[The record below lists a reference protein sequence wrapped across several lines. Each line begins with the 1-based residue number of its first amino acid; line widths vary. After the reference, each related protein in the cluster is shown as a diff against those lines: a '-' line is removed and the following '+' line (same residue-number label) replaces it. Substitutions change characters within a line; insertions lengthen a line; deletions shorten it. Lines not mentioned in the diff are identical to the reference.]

1 MLKERIITAFIM
13 IAVLLAALFL
23 LSSHGFA
30 YVLLAIAAVAAW
42 EWADLS
48 SLSSPLER
56 VAYAVV
62 VVAIIAVLADAF
74 NLLNTSFIESLSLS
88 VSYPKYLREVLAA
101 GVLWW
106 GFALLWVLGY
116 PGSAAIWGHKWLRAV
131 MGLFVLVP
139 SVIALLYVNAQDQGQ
154 AYFLYLIGIV
164 SSADIGAYFVGRAFG
179 KKKLAPS
186 VSPGKS
192 WAGFWGGAAAV
203 AVFSLIVGL
212 KLDVL
217 GLSYIQ
223 LVLVTV
229 VAALASVLGD
239 LLESMVKRQRGIKDS
254 SQLLPGHGGV
264 MDRIDS
270 LSAAAPV
277 FVLLAVLLTDKL

>member
-23 LSSHGFA
+23 LSSQAFA
-30 YVLLAIAAVAAW
+30 FVLLAIAAVAAW

-48 SLSSPLER
+48 SLSSQLER
-56 VAYAVV
+56 VIYAIVV
-62 VVAIIAVLADAF
+62 LVIIAGLADY
-74 NLLNTSFIESLSLS
+74 LKLINTSIFAKAWLNVSASSSL
-88 VSYPKYLREVLAA
+88 RDVLGA
-101 GVLWW
+101 GVLFW
-106 GFALLWVLGY
+106 GFALLWVLSY
-116 PGSAAIWGHKWLRAV
+116 PASSQIWGHKWLRAI
-131 MGLFVLVP
+131 MGLFVLIP
-139 SVIALLYVNAQDQGQ
+139 SVIALLYVNTQDHGPG
-154 AYFLYLIGIV
+154 YFLYLIGIV
-164 SSADIGAYFVGRAFG
+164 SSADIGAYFVGRAWG
-179 KKKLAPS
+179 KKKLAPN

-192 WAGFWGGAAAV
+192 WAGFWGGAVTV
-203 AVFSLIVGL
+203 AIFALIVGQFFN
-212 KLDVL
+212 VL
-217 GLSYIQ
+217 GLNYIQ
-223 LVLVTV
+223 LIAITV

-277 FVLLAVLLTDKL
+277 FVLLAILVTDKF

>member
-13 IAVLLAALFL
+13 IGVLLAALFL
-23 LSSHGFA
+23 LSSQGFA
-30 YVLLAIAAVAAW
+30 FVLLAIAAVAAW

-48 SLSSPLER
+48 SLSSPIER
-56 VAYAVV
+56 IAYAVI
-62 VVAIIAVLADAF
+62 VVAIIA
-74 NLLNTSFIESLSLS
+74 LLGSSLDLINTSFFSKIRLN
-88 VSYPKYLREVLAA
+88 VSASDRLRDILGV

-106 GFALLWVLGY
+106 GFALLWVLSY
-116 PGSAAIWGHKWLRAV
+116 PASGAIWGHKWLRAV
-131 MGLFVLVP
+131 MGLVVLVP
-139 SVIALLYVNAQDQGQ
+139 SVIALLYLNAQDQGVT
-154 AYFLYLIGIV
+154 YFLYIIGIV

-179 KKKLAPS
+179 KKKLAPN

-192 WAGFWGGAAAV
+192 WAGFWGGAATV
-203 AVFSLIVGL
+203 AIFACVAGL
-212 KLDVL
+212 FIEVL
-217 GLSYIQ
+217 GLSYMQ
-223 LVLVTV
+223 LVAVSVVT
-229 VAALASVLGD
+229 ALASVLGD

-277 FVLLAVLLTDKL
+277 FVLLAILLADRL